1 MDDNPKPD
9 SFEKRLRFGCGF
21 VFGASVA
28 VVVALQWLAT
38 FTGTFWAVAAG
49 VAVVFGL
56 LALRYGEGFW
66 QRVSDWFGWW

>member
-1 MDDNPKPD
+1 MDDSPKPD
-9 SFEKRLRFGCGF
+9 SFEKGLRFGCGF
-21 VFGASVA
+21 VFGALVA

-49 VAVVFGL
+49 VAVVFGF